1 MKQIILITDGCSNV
15 GISPVIAAA
24 HAKAEGIVVHVV
36 GIADTGRS
44 ATSAPSRFMRLP
56 RPAGDQPLGETGP
69 IVPNRS
75 DDDA

>member
-36 GIADTGRS
+36 GIADTGEIGDLGAVEIHEIAQAGGGS
-44 ATSAPSRFMRLP
+44 AAW
-56 RPAGDQPLGETGP
+56 
-69 IVPNRS
+69 
-75 DDDA
+75 